1 MVAIC
6 LVIVNLGAEQVL
18 YMMDSFKEQ
27 QHPIM
32 FAIIHILTT
41 TGIRNEEFCKLQV
54 QSLKEDKILGGYTLE
69 VIGKGSKARSIPLKD
84 KVVNSIH
91 MFRYARGLP
100 SVEESDPTDP
110 LFTTNRGNAYKPSY
124 LSQYVSKEIAT
135 LYMEQKGEEV
145 RLTPHYFRHAF
156 AIISRLNKVDLYDI
170 MRSLGHER
178 LETTEIY
185 LAKTFEKEN
194 HAIHKLEA

>member
-41 TGIRNEEFCKLQV
+41 TGIRNEEFCTLQV

-69 VIGKGSKARSIPLKD
+69 VIGKGNKARSIPLKD
-84 KVVNSIH
+84 SGEQYSYV
-91 MFRYARGLP
+91 
-100 SVEESDPTDP
+100 P
-110 LFTTNRGNAYKPSY
+110 LCSWTT
-124 LSQYVSKEIAT
+124 
-135 LYMEQKGEEV
+135 
-145 RLTPHYFRHAF
+145 FC
-156 AIISRLNKVDLYDI
+156 
-170 MRSLGHER
+170 
-178 LETTEIY
+178 
-185 LAKTFEKEN
+185 
-194 HAIHKLEA
+194 